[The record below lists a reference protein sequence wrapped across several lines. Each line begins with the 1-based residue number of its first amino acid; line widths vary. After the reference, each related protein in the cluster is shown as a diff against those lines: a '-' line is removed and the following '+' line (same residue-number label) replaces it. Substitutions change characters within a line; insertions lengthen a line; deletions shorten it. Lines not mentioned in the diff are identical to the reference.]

1 MGWWVADLW
10 NDDQRMRL
18 FSWIIWVP
26 VSICLHELG
35 HGVAALW
42 EEDDTPVRTG
52 HMTFDPMV
60 HMGGTSLIVFAL
72 FGIAWGQMPVN
83 PLRFRHRRMGEVIV
97 AAAGPLVN
105 LLLAAVA
112 LLILS
117 IWVRYIGVETN
128 FSRNF
133 TIFLT
138 TGGTLNF
145 VLLLAWTTMKKA
157 SQLLGEYP
165 EAVQLFTDRLC
176 ETVYDNL
183 GKDADQIE
191 PLLYDR
197 WSIYSDCEFESG
209 PDGVMQLAKSFD
221 ACCGDTIVDP
231 DMMRTYSLDLLR
243 RMRIASDFMAFLHSV
258 DGIFAKKLG

>member
-35 HGVAALW
+35 HGVAAIW

-145 VLLLAWTTMKKA
+145 VLLLLNLIPLPPLDGSVIVAGLSRGA
-157 SQLLGEYP
+157 RRLLARP
-165 EAVQLFTDRLC
+165 EVQQFALFGFMLIFFVGGQYIFDGARAMVEGYCGFWFRL
-176 ETVYDNL
+176 L
-183 GKDADQIE
+183 
-191 PLLYDR
+191 P
-197 WSIYSDCEFESG
+197 
-209 PDGVMQLAKSFD
+209 
-221 ACCGDTIVDP
+221 
-231 DMMRTYSLDLLR
+231 
-243 RMRIASDFMAFLHSV
+243 
-258 DGIFAKKLG
+258 